1 MFYVERNAVRKSLFD
16 CMCKDS
22 KKMDYSCVFMYKC
35 AINTDN
41 QALCLRF
48 FVYSHLKTNI
58 ITDAV
63 SVVV

>member
-1 MFYVERNAVRKSLFD
+1 
-16 CMCKDS
+16 
-22 KKMDYSCVFMYKC
+22 MDYSCVFMYKC

-48 FVYSHLKTNI
+48 FVYSHVKTNI